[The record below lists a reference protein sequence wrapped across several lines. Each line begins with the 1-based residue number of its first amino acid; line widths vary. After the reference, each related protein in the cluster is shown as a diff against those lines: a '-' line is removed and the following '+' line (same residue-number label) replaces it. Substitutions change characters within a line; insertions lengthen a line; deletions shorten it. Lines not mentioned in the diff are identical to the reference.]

1 MNRSRMHGRLGM
13 VPVKVGLALVAIAGA
28 GLAHAGCPSGEQSVT
43 RGWSGAIDTRGV

>member
-28 GLAHAGCPSGEQSVT
+28 GLAHARDAQAVSNRSPRVE
-43 RGWSGAIDTRGV
+43 RRD